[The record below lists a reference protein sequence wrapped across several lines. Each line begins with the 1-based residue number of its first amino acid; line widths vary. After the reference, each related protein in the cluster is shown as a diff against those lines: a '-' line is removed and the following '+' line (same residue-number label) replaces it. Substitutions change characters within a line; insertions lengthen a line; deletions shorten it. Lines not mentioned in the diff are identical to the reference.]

1 MSTHTLEVAEAVCD
15 RLAIMHRG
23 RILALGTMD
32 EMREQTAAGDSSLEE
47 HVPATHRRAQRGTA
61 RQLRSAGSVGFLR
74 KYRGPGFWVVLTPKW
89 QSALARIRRQRA
101 EAGPRGAALA
111 LLGVVFWG
119 TRFAIVYRVL
129 RYFKSVADIGSLLAA
144 KLLGLALL
152 AFGSI
157 LLLSNLITALSSFF
171 LAKDLDFLAASP
183 VHSVRFY
190 FAKLVETMLHS
201 SWMVALLAVPI
212 LTAYGIVYDGGLL
225 YPLVAL
231 AAFLPFL
238 AIPAVIGSACTLLL
252 VTVFPARRAKELLSL
267 VAVGA
272 AAALVLLFRF
282 AQPEQLVRPEG
293 FRYLAEFIAVLQA
306 PANPLLPTEWA
317 SRTIMNWLLRVAD
330 PIPPLLLW
338 SVAVGAAAGGAI
350 LHRAVYRTAYSK
362 AQESDRVTAG
372 STRWTGWLAYALRRL
387 PPERREF
394 LIKDTRLFFRDPT
407 QWGQLI
413 LLGVLVVVYLFNIR
427 ALPLFTGERI
437 PPHVVTL
444 VVFLNLGLA
453 GFVLAA
459 IAARFVF
466 PAVSLEGRQ
475 MWLLLSS
482 PLDLRAMFWSKYWI
496 GTAPLLVLALAI
508 TVVTNLILRASPFM
522 MVMSVGTMVL
532 FTLAAS
538 ALALSF
544 GAYYPR
550 FDTENAA
557 QIPTSF
563 GGLVYMMASVL
574 LLGVIIS
581 VEARG
586 VGAMVRRE
594 QAGLPFRFDLDV
606 VLPLVGV
613 ALLCATVTVR
623 SLRLALARMRRM
635 EL

>member
-1 MSTHTLEVAEAVCD
+1 VD
-15 RLAIMHRG
+15 
-23 RILALGTMD
+23 
-32 EMREQTAAGDSSLEE
+32 
-47 HVPATHRRAQRGTA
+47 
-61 RQLRSAGSVGFLR
+61 FLR
-74 KYRGPGFWVVLTPKW
+74 RYRGPGFWVVLAPKW

-101 EAGPRGAALA
+101 ESGPRGAVLL
-111 LLGVVFWG
+111 LLGLVFWG
-119 TRFAIVYRVL
+119 AAFAIVYRVL
-129 RYFKSVADIGSLLAA
+129 RHFKGVEEIGSVLAA
-144 KLLGLALL
+144 KLLGLTFL

-171 LAKDLDFLAASP
+171 LAKDLDFLASTP

-190 FAKLVETMLHS
+190 FAKLLETMLHS

-212 LTAYGIVYDGGLL
+212 LTAYGIVYEGGPL
-225 YPLVAL
+225 YPLIAL

-238 AIPAVIGSACTLLL
+238 TIPAVIGSACTLLL
-252 VTVFPARRAKELLSL
+252 VTVVPAQRAKELLSL

-272 AAALVLLFRF
+272 AAALVLLFRV

-293 FRYLAEFIAVLQA
+293 FRSLAEFIAVLQA
-306 PANPLLPTEWA
+306 PTNPLLPTEWA
-317 SRTIMNWLLRVAD
+317 SRSIMNWLLRIGD
-330 PIPPLLLW
+330 PVPPALLW
-338 SVAVGAAAGGAI
+338 ATAIGAAVGGAV
-350 LHRAVYRTAYSK
+350 LHRSIYRLAYSK
-362 AQESDRVTAG
+362 AQESARVSAAPA
-372 STRWTGWLAYALRRL
+372 RWARWLGRALAWL
-387 PPERREF
+387 PPDRREF
-394 LIKDTRLFFRDPT
+394 LLKDTRLFFRDPT

-413 LLGVLVVVYLFNIR
+413 LLGVLVVVYLFNIQ
-427 ALPLFTGERI
+427 ALPLYSGERI
-437 PPHVVTL
+437 PTAVVTL

-459 IAARFVF
+459 IAARFLF

-475 MWLLLSS
+475 MWLLRSS

-522 MVMSVGTMVL
+522 MFVSVSTMVL

-563 GGLVYMMASVL
+563 GGLIYMMASVL
-574 LLGVIIS
+574 LLGLIIS

-586 VGAMVRRE
+586 VAAVVRRE
-594 QAGLPFRFDLDV
+594 QAGRPLDLGPDV
-606 VLPLVGV
+606 VLPLLWVT
-613 ALLCATVTVR
+613 LLCASVTLI
-623 SLRLALARMRRM
+623 SLRLALARMRRI

>member
-1 MSTHTLEVAEAVCD
+1 
-15 RLAIMHRG
+15 
-23 RILALGTMD
+23 
-32 EMREQTAAGDSSLEE
+32 
-47 HVPATHRRAQRGTA
+47 
-61 RQLRSAGSVGFLR
+61 
-74 KYRGPGFWVVLTPKW
+74 VVLAPKW
-89 QSALARIRRQRA
+89 QSGLARIRRERA
-101 EAGPRGAALA
+101 AGGPRGLVLL
-111 LLGVVFWG
+111 LLGLVFWSAAFG
-119 TRFAIVYRVL
+119 IVYRVL
-129 RYFKSVADIGSLLAA
+129 RYFKGVEDIGSLLAA
-144 KLLGLALL
+144 KLLGLAFL

-171 LAKDLDFLAASP
+171 LAKDLDFLASTP

-212 LTAYGIVYDGGLL
+212 LTAYGIVYEGGPF
-225 YPLVAL
+225 YPFIAL
-231 AAFLPFL
+231 AAFLPLL
-238 AIPAVIGSACTLLL
+238 AIPAVIGSAATLLL
-252 VTVFPARRAKELLSL
+252 VTVVPARRAKELLSL

-272 AAALVLLFRF
+272 AAALVLLFRV

-293 FRYLAEFIAVLQA
+293 FRSLAEFIAVLQA

-317 SRTIMNWLLRVAD
+317 SRTVMNWLLRIGD
-330 PIPPLLLW
+330 PLPPTLLW
-338 SVAVGAAAGGAI
+338 TVAIVAAVGGAV
-350 LHRAVYRTAYSK
+350 LHRAIYRTAYSK
-362 AQESDRVTAG
+362 AQESARVSAEG
-372 STRWTGWLAYALRRL
+372 ARWAVWLSGALAWL
-387 PPERREF
+387 PPDRREF
-394 LIKDTRLFFRDPT
+394 LLKDMRLFFRDPT

-427 ALPLFTGERI
+427 ALPLFSGEQI
-437 PPHVVTL
+437 PPAVVTM

-459 IAARFVF
+459 IAARFLF

-475 MWLLLSS
+475 MWLLRSS

-508 TVVTNLILRASPFM
+508 TIVTNVILRASPFM
-522 MVMSVGTMVL
+522 MVVSVSTMVL

-574 LLGVIIS
+574 LLGLIIS
-581 VEARG
+581 VEAPG
-586 VGAMVRRE
+586 VGAAVRRE
-594 QAGLPFRFDLDV
+594 HAGQALSLGADV
-606 VLPLVGV
+606 VLPLVWV
-613 ALLCATVTVR
+613 ALLCATATLV
-623 SLRLALARMRRM
+623 SLRLALARMRVL
-635 EL
+635 EP

>member
-1 MSTHTLEVAEAVCD
+1 
-15 RLAIMHRG
+15 
-23 RILALGTMD
+23 
-32 EMREQTAAGDSSLEE
+32 
-47 HVPATHRRAQRGTA
+47 
-61 RQLRSAGSVGFLR
+61 
-74 KYRGPGFWVVLTPKW
+74 VL
-89 QSALARIRRQRA
+89 L
-101 EAGPRGAALA
+101 
-111 LLGVVFWG
+111 LLGLVFWG
-119 TRFAIVYRVL
+119 AAFAIVYRVL
-129 RYFKSVADIGSLLAA
+129 RHFKGVEEIGSVLAA
-144 KLLGLALL
+144 KLLGLTFL

-171 LAKDLDFLAASP
+171 LAKDLDFLASTP

-190 FAKLVETMLHS
+190 FAKLLETMLHS

-212 LTAYGIVYDGGLL
+212 LTAYGIVYEGGPL
-225 YPLVAL
+225 YPLIAL

-238 AIPAVIGSACTLLL
+238 TIPAVIGSACTLLL
-252 VTVFPARRAKELLSL
+252 VTVVPAQRAKELLSL

-272 AAALVLLFRF
+272 AAALVLLFRV

-293 FRYLAEFIAVLQA
+293 FRSLAEFIAVLQA
-306 PANPLLPTEWA
+306 PTNPLLPTEWA
-317 SRTIMNWLLRVAD
+317 SRSIMNWLLRIGD
-330 PIPPLLLW
+330 PVPPALLW
-338 SVAVGAAAGGAI
+338 ATAIGAAVGGAV
-350 LHRAVYRTAYSK
+350 LHRSIYRLAYSK
-362 AQESDRVTAG
+362 AQESARVSAAPA
-372 STRWTGWLAYALRRL
+372 RWARWLGRALAWL
-387 PPERREF
+387 PPDRREF
-394 LIKDTRLFFRDPT
+394 LLKDTRLFFRDPT

-413 LLGVLVVVYLFNIR
+413 LLGVLVVVYLFNIQ
-427 ALPLFTGERI
+427 ALPLYSGERI
-437 PPHVVTL
+437 PTAVVTL

-459 IAARFVF
+459 IAARFLF

-475 MWLLLSS
+475 MWLLRSS

-522 MVMSVGTMVL
+522 MFVSVSTMVL

-563 GGLVYMMASVL
+563 GGLIYMMASVL
-574 LLGVIIS
+574 LLGLIIS

-586 VGAMVRRE
+586 VAAVVRRE
-594 QAGLPFRFDLDV
+594 QAGRPLDLGPDV
-606 VLPLVGV
+606 VLPLLWVT
-613 ALLCATVTVR
+613 LLCASVTLI
-623 SLRLALARMRRM
+623 SLRLALARMRRI

>member
-1 MSTHTLEVAEAVCD
+1 MN
-15 RLAIMHRG
+15 
-23 RILALGTMD
+23 
-32 EMREQTAAGDSSLEE
+32 
-47 HVPATHRRAQRGTA
+47 
-61 RQLRSAGSVGFLR
+61 FLR
-74 KYRGPGFWVVLTPKW
+74 RYRGPGFWVVLAPKW
-89 QSALARIRRQRA
+89 QSALARVRRQRA
-101 EAGPRGAALA
+101 ETGRRGAALLILA
-111 LLGVVFWG
+111 LVFWG
-119 TRFAIVYRVL
+119 TVFAIVHRVL
-129 RYFKSVADIGSLLAA
+129 RYFKGVEDLGTVLAA
-144 KLLGLALL
+144 KLLGLAFL

-171 LAKDLDFLAASP
+171 LAKDLDFLASTP

-190 FAKLVETMLHS
+190 FAKLVETMVHS

-212 LTAYGIVYDGGLL
+212 LTAYGIVYQGGPF
-225 YPLVAL
+225 YPLIAL

-238 AIPAVIGSACTLLL
+238 AIPAVIGCAATLLL
-252 VTVFPARRAKELLSL
+252 VTVVPARRAKELLSL

-272 AAALVLLFRF
+272 AAALVLLFRV

-293 FRYLAEFIAVLQA
+293 FRSLAEFIAVLQA

-317 SRTIMNWLLRVAD
+317 SRTIMNWLLRVGD
-330 PIPPLLLW
+330 PLPPTLLW
-338 SVAVGAAAGGAI
+338 AVAISASVAGAV
-350 LHRAVYRTAYSK
+350 LHRFMYRRAYSK
-362 AQESDRVTAG
+362 AQESARVAAG
-372 STRWTGWLAYALRRL
+372 GGRLTGWLGRALAGL
-387 PPERREF
+387 PPDRREF
-394 LIKDTRLFFRDPT
+394 LLKDMRLFFRDPT

-427 ALPLFTGERI
+427 ALPLYSGEQI
-437 PPHVVTL
+437 PPSVVTM

-459 IAARFVF
+459 IAARFLF

-475 MWLLLSS
+475 MWLLRSS
-482 PLDLRAMFWSKYWI
+482 PLDLRAMLWSKYWI
-496 GTAPLLVLALAI
+496 GAAPLLILALAI
-508 TVVTNLILRASPFM
+508 TIVTNVILRASPFM
-522 MVMSVGTMVL
+522 MLVSVSTMVL

-574 LLGVIIS
+574 LLGLIIA
-581 VEARG
+581 VEAPG
-586 VGAMVRRE
+586 VGDAVRRE
-594 QAGLPFRFDLDV
+594 YAGRSRGLGADV
-606 VLPLVGV
+606 VLPLLWV
-613 ALLCATVTVR
+613 ALLCATATLI
-623 SLRLALARMRRM
+623 SLRLALARMRRL